1 MLAFYNRFARRL
13 YRLRVVLWALGAIA
27 VAAFGGVLFLSD
39 GLIDSSYALVS
50 ITIVIWTV
58 WLLAVAHSFV
68 EPVAEVD
75 LSARLWSRF
84 KARLRRGLVWA
95 QALTM
100 TVLFILSLVMTMRTT
115 GIVLGGYG

>member
-13 YRLRVVLWALGAIA
+13 YRLRPVLWALGALA
-27 VAAFGGVLFLSD
+27 VGGFGGVLFLSD

-50 ITIVIWTV
+50 ITILIWAV

-75 LSARLWSRF
+75 RSARLWARI

-100 TVLFILSLVMTMRTT
+100 TVLFILALVMTMRTT

>member
-1 MLAFYNRFARRL
+1 MLAFYNRFAKRL
-13 YRLRVVLWALGAIA
+13 YRLRPVLWALGVLA
-27 VAAFGGVLFLSD
+27 VGAFGGVLFLSD
-39 GLIDSSYALVS
+39 GLIDSSYALLS

-75 LSARLWSRF
+75 PSARLWSRF
-84 KARLRRGLVWA
+84 KTRLRRGLVWA

-100 TVLFILSLVMTMRTT
+100 TVLFIFAFVMTTRTA
-115 GIVLGGYG
+115 GIVLGG